1 MNALFS
7 SPVSLFAVSPGLTIG
22 LIVSTRNQPWRLV
35 PVDKLWTAR
44 GNQTAVLTGS
54 AENMANLRCVSKNV
68 ATIGR
73 RCLLKA
79 CRLIGC
85 VLGEMAPRSAL
96 SSACAQPRVSLSRG
110 RSHVRAACSWCCSF
124 GLRDRTRHT
133 AAAAPGIW
141 CAPAERLTT
150 ANFSGCGHGA
160 AKSGFRHFPQQ
171 GGRR

>member
-73 RCLLKA
+73 RRLLKA

-85 VLGEMAPRSAL
+85 
-96 SSACAQPRVSLSRG
+96 
-110 RSHVRAACSWCCSF
+110 
-124 GLRDRTRHT
+124 
-133 AAAAPGIW
+133 APGIW

-150 ANFSGCGHGA
+150 ASFSGCGPGV

-171 GGRR
+171 GGTDRPRSCFSLAPRAGFEPATQRLTASGPAVP